1 MPHFIFQSLEYRY
14 LSLKGN
20 KSASQRQLRTMESR
34 PWNHGSMEMRIYGPA
49 TESDSEQSAS
59 GCDNFRVA
67 PCQRTSNGLF
77 SSSDICTV
85 CAVNFRDF
93 ASDGDRPL
101 PGPGERDASD
111 TMTRPC
117 VMSNLSLSAPAM
129 TLLRESFNKEA
140 TVLQTR
146 PGMSHD
152 VAMSKEYLMTRL
164 LRALRR

>member
-1 MPHFIFQSLEYRY
+1 MAS
-14 LSLKGN
+14 
-20 KSASQRQLRTMESR
+20 SALQTYVPSVRSISVTLPVM
-34 PWNHGSMEMRIYGPA
+34 A
-49 TESDSEQSAS
+49 T
-59 GCDNFRVA
+59 
-67 PCQRTSNGLF
+67 
-77 SSSDICTV
+77 
-85 CAVNFRDF
+85 
-93 ASDGDRPL
+93 GDRPL

-111 TMTRPC
+111 TVTRPC

>member
-1 MPHFIFQSLEYRY
+1 MYHGIAAMESWID
-14 LSLKGN
+14 GD
-20 KSASQRQLRTMESR
+20 AHLRT
-34 PWNHGSMEMRIYGPA
+34 
-49 TESDSEQSAS
+49 SDRVGLGTVCQW
-59 GCDNFRVA
+59 CDNFRVA
-67 PCQRTSNGLF
+67 PCQRTSNGVF

-111 TMTRPC
+111 TVTRPC

>member
-20 KSASQRQLRTMESR
+20 KSASQRQLCTMESR

-49 TESDSEQSAS
+49 TESHSEQPAS

-67 PCQRTSNGLF
+67 PCQRTSNGVF